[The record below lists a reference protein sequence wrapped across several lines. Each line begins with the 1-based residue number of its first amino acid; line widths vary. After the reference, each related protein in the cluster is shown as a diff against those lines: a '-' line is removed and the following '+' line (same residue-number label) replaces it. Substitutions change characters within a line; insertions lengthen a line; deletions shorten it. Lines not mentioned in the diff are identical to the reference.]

1 MSKILRHATIFGKI
15 VFKKEKVTLHFD
27 NRLDIETCIC
37 CNFSYIWM
45 KNCIKISFHICKKKT
60 DQLNYSL
67 KTCFEWQSMFL
78 QICQSI
84 MTQFFIQIRK
94 IIGVF
99 FHIWSH
105 LSKEVFLGSK
115 ERCLYFVS
123 NINCIC
129 NCEWGLQH
137 YKHM

>member
-27 NRLDIETCIC
+27 NRLDIETYVVI
-37 CNFSYIWM
+37 
-45 KNCIKISFHICKKKT
+45 FHISEWKIVSKYLSIFAKKT

-99 FHIWSH
+99 FHIWYSSFKGSISRIKRKVFIFCFQHQLH
-105 LSKEVFLGSK
+105 L
-115 ERCLYFVS
+115 
-123 NINCIC
+123 
-129 NCEWGLQH
+129 QA
-137 YKHM
+137 

>member
-27 NRLDIETCIC
+27 NRLDIETYVVI
-37 CNFSYIWM
+37 
-45 KNCIKISFHICKKKT
+45 FHISEWKIVSKYLSIFAKKT

-67 KTCFEWQSMFL
+67 KKCFEWQSMFL

-84 MTQFFIQIRK
+84 MTQFFIQIHEK
-94 IIGVF
+94 LLVF
-99 FHIWSH
+99 FYIWSH